1 MREFRSRH
9 LQDDASQ
16 HPGVLVIGHHGSKIL
31 DLTSRFMRDALRIL
45 VIRLVDVEGT
55 HQVYM
60 ATQRGIL
67 GNVYEMWTII
77 QGIIYCNTRQINFQA
92 SQMGKR
98 DSKIPRCTSA
108 FIHGQG

>member
-1 MREFRSRH
+1 
-9 LQDDASQ
+9 
-16 HPGVLVIGHHGSKIL
+16 
-31 DLTSRFMRDALRIL
+31 MRDALRIL

-77 QGIIYCNTRQINFQA
+77 QGIIYCNTRQIDFQA
-92 SQMGKR
+92 SQMGKAQALAHMC
-98 DSKIPRCTSA
+98 IA
-108 FIHGQG
+108 Q